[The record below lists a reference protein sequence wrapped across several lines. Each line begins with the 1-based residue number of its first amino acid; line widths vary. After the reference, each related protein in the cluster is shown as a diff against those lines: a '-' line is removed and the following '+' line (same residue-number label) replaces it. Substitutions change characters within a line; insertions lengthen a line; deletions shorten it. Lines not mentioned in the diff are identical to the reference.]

1 MQYGENTIDIPLAE
15 ALNGVYKNDAGT
27 KYGVNNKR
35 GLMDWT
41 QTARLIC
48 VVQTPLNNASSACI
62 NETLRMTVSGA
73 MIVDTTFEQELARLQ
88 DMVQNPL
95 DQGNYSDEAYQAY
108 RAVIDRAAAAA
119 ASKFVSLDSVREAI
133 GWIEQAQRLLQ
144 SNVIPGDADGD
155 GKITV
160 VDALMALQAAANKV
174 TLTDAQTAA
183 LDVDGKDG
191 VTAADALRILQYAT
205 GHTTAL

>member
-1 MQYGENTIDIPLAE
+1 M
-15 ALNGVYKNDAGT
+15 
-27 KYGVNNKR
+27 
-35 GLMDWT
+35 
-41 QTARLIC
+41 
-48 VVQTPLNNASSACI
+48 
-62 NETLRMTVSGA
+62 
-73 MIVDTTFEQELARLQ
+73 
-88 DMVQNPL
+88 
-95 DQGNYSDEAYQAY
+95 
-108 RAVIDRAAAAA
+108 IDRAAAAA